1 MLDITWFFVEHCAMP
16 SAYIQAYTRILK
28 ISMPLIHQRSE
39 YVRALNTTLIL
50 IQGSEYTQGF
60 KCAWITPEYVWIR
73 LNIVEYAW
81 VCSHMRKLAKKCLN
95 DFSLPSLNWNTLS
108 TWARGYLFYRLSVI
122 NYFRKKKKHHFYK
135 ALHIWCLER
144 FWVRLCTYRIPP
156 NYPYEILSLRDL

>member
-1 MLDITWFFVEHCAMP
+1 MP
-16 SAYIQAYTRILK
+16 SAYIQASTRILK

-50 IQGSEYTQGF
+50 IQGSEYTQEF
-60 KCAWITPEYVWIR
+60 KCAWITPDYVWIR

-81 VCSHMRKLAKKCLN
+81 VCSHMRKFTKNAWMTFLFLLSIVTLCL
-95 DFSLPSLNWNTLS
+95 LERVAT
-108 TWARGYLFYRLSVI
+108 
-122 NYFRKKKKHHFYK
+122 YFNGFQLLTIFAKKKHHFYK